1 MNNKDDFIDVFV
13 VVDENEEPAY
23 QLTDELTDEIIRAI
37 DNSFN
42 KSCAEKIEA
51 LHTKIIITSAEEIF
65 GYMLYLFRKNLG
77 LNQTEMGQV
86 IGGLFVK
93 YTRSGYSKLERGDS
107 GISIQI
113 IFHLSSLI
121 SVHHCHL
128 FAIYD
133 EIIKMIA
140 FNKKFNVHFKEPI
153 GLYGFGTLGITTE
166 KLMKKS
172 VKKELGHHQHLKFDD
187 VLGQHNLRQI
197 NKIIESLIPDI
208 VRESIQI
215 RAKALVETS
224 K

>member
-1 MNNKDDFIDVFV
+1 MNNQHDFFNVSIAM
-13 VVDENEEPAY
+13 DENEEPAY
-23 QLTDELTDEIIRAI
+23 QLTDEATDEIIHAI

-42 KSCAEKIEA
+42 KSYAEEVEA

-86 IGGLFVK
+86 IGGLFFK
-93 YTRSGYSKLERGDS
+93 YTRSGYSKLERGDT

-121 SVHHCHL
+121 SVHHFHL

-140 FNKKFNVHFKEPI
+140 FNKKFNVHFKEPVGFY
-153 GLYGFGTLGITTE
+153 GLGTIGITID
-166 KLMKKS
+166 KLIKKS
-172 VKKELGHHQHLKFDD
+172 VKKELGQHQHSKFDD
-187 VLGQHNLRQI
+187 LLGQHNLKQI
-197 NKIIESLIPDI
+197 NKIIESLIPTI
-208 VRESIQI
+208 VRESVQI
-215 RAKALVETS
+215 RAKELV
-224 K
+224 KARK